1 MPLNLWTKVHSN
13 LLIYSLR
20 GRDKLPLNPRDFLK
34 LAERLYKDENYQD
47 INEAKLRTAVS
58 RSYYAAFLILRETLK
73 EELTNTQ
80 LSEYFK
86 AIYRSGA
93 IHGCVKKILD
103 EIDNFLGKLYGK
115 LRKERNLADYDL
127 NKSITPEDVEYII
140 EVAKKII
147 EQAPNLS
154 IEPSRISDIIVKYYN
169 RINKDKQ
176 ITNAW

>member
-1 MPLNLWTKVHSN
+1 MPL
-13 LLIYSLR
+13 
-20 GRDKLPLNPRDFLK
+20 DPRDFLK

-73 EELTNTQ
+73 ERLVNTQ

-93 IHGCVKKILD
+93 IHGCVKEILD
-103 EIDNFLGKLYGK
+103 EIDDFLGKLYGK
-115 LRKERNLADYDL
+115 LRKERNRSDYNL
-127 NKSITPEDVEYII
+127 NESITPKDVEYII
-140 EVAKKII
+140 EVAKEII

-154 IEPSRISDIIVKYYN
+154 IEPSRISNIIMKYHN